1 MEILAQDKSSYLKGL
16 LIIAKKDNA
25 LEESEESI
33 IRQLAKRL
41 GFSESFYEETLQN
54 LLSNN
59 YLDEDPLKFSDEKLS
74 HSFIKDGLMLA
85 YSDSVL
91 NESEIEWLRKTAEV
105 NSINLKWFE
114 DKVEE
119 IQSKAGSGTITKFAL
134 DSIIPLNTS
143 NI

>member
-25 LEESEESI
+25 LAESEESI

-54 LLSNN
+54 LLSND
-59 YLDEDPLKFSDEKLS
+59 YLSENPLKFSDEKLS

-85 YSDSVL
+85 YSDNVL
-91 NESEIEWLRKTAEV
+91 DEREIDWLRQTADV
-105 NSINLKWFE
+105 NNINILWFE
-114 DKVEE
+114 DKVREV
-119 IQSKAGSGTITKFAL
+119 QSKSVAGLITKFAL
-134 DSIIPLNTS
+134 DSII
-143 NI
+143 